1 MTSTEPDALND
12 LLSALGSAD
21 AYPHPCETI
30 RCIQTHISWVF
41 LTGSYAYKVKKPVDF
56 GFLDFSTLAKRRH
69 YCEEELRCNRRF
81 APELYL
87 EVVAIRAG
95 ERGIQVGALDSG
107 SNSGSHSGA
116 RGPLGEPLEYA
127 VRMRQFPTSAELDV
141 RLANDELA
149 SHELADFGRDLAAI
163 HAELPRVGSDAPWG
177 TAGAVRNPV
186 LENFTQIAGS
196 PYQAEFDERLNRLV
210 RWCEEQHGTLVA
222 QLDARRADGF
232 VRECHG
238 DLHLSNMVSLDD
250 GITAFDCIEFSPALR
265 WIDVISDAA
274 FLLMDC
280 QVRDRPDLGY
290 AFLNA
295 YLEATGDYPGGRLL
309 GYYVVYRS
317 LVRAKVAA
325 LQAEAA
331 DSRARFERHLEF
343 AEQRAFAARPVL
355 VLTCGLSGSG
365 KSWLA
370 ERLVTALGA
379 VRIRSDVERKRLH
392 GLDAAADS
400 QSGVDQGIYQ
410 PAATQAVYERL
421 QQSAQALL
429 AGGESVLVDAT
440 FLEPRQREAFIAMA
454 RELATPAR
462 ILYCTAPVAV
472 LEARIAK
479 RSGQGGDPSEA
490 DVAVLTRQREGFI
503 PPEGEG
509 VITVQTQEEVDVA
522 TLAKQIR
529 GETRLQRTV

>member
-1 MTSTEPDALND
+1 MTSTEPDALGE
-12 LLSALGSAD
+12 LISALGSAD
-21 AYPHPCETI
+21 AYPHPCGEI

-87 EVVAIRAG
+87 DVVAIRAG
-95 ERGIQVGALDSG
+95 DHGFQVGALDSG
-107 SNSGSHSGA
+107 SDEA
-116 RGPLGEPLEYA
+116 RSEPLEYA
-127 VRMRQFPTSAELDV
+127 VRMRQFPTAAELDV
-141 RLANDELA
+141 RLANGELA
-149 SHELADFGRDLAAI
+149 SHELADFGRELAPI
-163 HAELPRVGSDAPWG
+163 HAELPRVGSDASWG
-177 TAGAVRNPV
+177 TAGAVRDPV

-196 PYQAEFDERLNRLV
+196 PYQAAFDERLARLE
-210 RWCEEQHGTLVA
+210 RWCEEQHGALVA
-222 QLDARRADGF
+222 LFDARRADGF
-232 VRECHG
+232 IRECHG

-250 GITAFDCIEFSPALR
+250 GITAFDCIEFSPGLR

-280 QVRDRPDLGY
+280 LVRDRPDLGY

-295 YLEATGDYPGGRLL
+295 YLEANGDYAGGRLL

-325 LQAEAA
+325 LQADAA

-343 AEQRAFAARPVL
+343 AEGRAFAARPVL

-370 ERLVTALGA
+370 ERLVGTLGA

-392 GLDAAADS
+392 GLTAEADS
-400 QSGVDQGIYQ
+400 GSGVGQGMYQ
-410 PAATQAVYERL
+410 PAATEAVYEVL
-421 QQSAQALL
+421 QISARALL
-429 AGGESVLVDAT
+429 AGGESVIVDAT
-440 FLEPRQREAFIAMA
+440 FLDARQRDAFVGMA
-454 RELATPAR
+454 RAPAIPAL

-479 RSGQGGDPSEA
+479 RSKQGGDPSEA
-490 DVAVLTRQREGFI
+490 DATVLARQREGFI
-503 PPEGEG
+503 EPDGEA
-509 VITVQTQEEVDVA
+509 VITVQTHEEVDVA
-522 TLAKQIR
+522 ALAKQIR
-529 GETRLQRTV
+529 GETHVQGTV